1 MTRISDIEEILKE
14 VEEVI
19 STISALYEN
28 AKTDGAVTQIS
39 KAKIKSALE
48 HLRSI
53 LDYCAL
59 EAYLHVYGKNPGKL
73 YFPYAKNETLFHT
86 YLAKNFKSLPQKNK
100 KIYEL
105 IASLQPHVSGSNWL
119 IDLCE
124 YTNTNKHNN
133 LTPQIKRTK
142 DSVNIGNVV
151 KLSGNSTVSF
161 TNSTI
166 NGMPIGKDQSKP
178 VIISDSMTNEEIYA
192 QLNPNLYV
200 HVTRISEE
208 IKFFIEGSSNDAL
221 EFIQNAKIK
230 ISEFVSQLYLEI
242 NR

>member
-1 MTRISDIEEILKE
+1 MSDIEEILKE

-28 AKTDGAVTQIS
+28 AKKDSTVTQIS

-59 EAYLHVYGKNPGKL
+59 EAYLHVYEKKPGKI
-73 YFPYAKNETLFHT
+73 YFPYAKNEVLFDT

-133 LTPQIKRTK
+133 LTPQIKKTK
-142 DSVNIGNVV
+142 DNNRIKTQGLVDFFLFFLNIGLLITFN
-151 KLSGNSTVSF
+151 K
-161 TNSTI
+161 
-166 NGMPIGKDQSKP
+166 
-178 VIISDSMTNEEIYA
+178 VI
-192 QLNPNLYV
+192 
-200 HVTRISEE
+200 
-208 IKFFIEGSSNDAL
+208 
-221 EFIQNAKIK
+221 
-230 ISEFVSQLYLEI
+230 
-242 NR
+242 